1 MKHSRSVFAMTAGGT
16 SLMIA
21 ALVLA
26 APEEDRFPISVDA
39 LHAKSTEIFSRV
51 DVDGDGL
58 ISFDEF
64 AGHDPKH
71 RGRHSDRHRRGADY
85 RGEEGERSSRHE
97 TAMSGYR
104 TAMSGYRPAMSGY
117 RPAMSGSKTAMSGYE
132 TAMSGYETAM
142 SQMDPALFESLDSN
156 ANGVIEASEFSS
168 KALAE
173 ARASVMKQQTFARM
187 DVNDDSVLT
196 PEEFPPS
203 RLAGLDTDGDGE
215 ITREE
220 MRDGQAE
227 HWRRAG

>member
-51 DVDGDGL
+51 DADGDGL

-97 TAMSGYR
+97 TAMSRYQ
-104 TAMSGYRPAMSGY
+104 
-117 RPAMSGSKTAMSGYE
+117 
-132 TAMSGYETAM
+132 TAM

-168 KALAE
+168 RALAE
-173 ARASVMKQQTFARM
+173 ARASIMKQQTFARM

-220 MRDGQAE
+220 MRDGRAE